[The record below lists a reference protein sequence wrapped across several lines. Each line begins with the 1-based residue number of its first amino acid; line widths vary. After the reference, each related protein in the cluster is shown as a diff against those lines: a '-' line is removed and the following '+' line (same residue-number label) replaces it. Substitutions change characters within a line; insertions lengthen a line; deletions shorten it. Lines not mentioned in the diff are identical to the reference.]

1 MASSAPPGEARR
13 RHCAGAAMAAEAA
26 AAAVREQAEVV
37 RRLKQDEAD
46 PERVR
51 RGPRRLRGAGAVW
64 GGRGGRRCYRD
75 QAAVTPGSPLLPSAD
90 REGGGEAA
98 GDEGAARGRGGEAQ
112 VRAED
117 PEGNGPQPARFASPC
132 VGPPRVGTAPPRPV
146 GAEHGRAAPTGAVL
160 SPFLLP
166 AVRRWE
172 KGDQNDPGSTKPPHP
187 ANQTLCSASL
197 RSQPPAGRISFGQSY
212 S

>member
-1 MASSAPPGEARR
+1 
-13 RHCAGAAMAAEAA
+13 MAAEAA

-51 RGPRRLRGAGAVW
+51 RGPRRLRGAGAGAGAVW
-64 GGRGGRRCYRD
+64 GGRRCYRD

-132 VGPPRVGTAPPRPV
+132 VGPPRVCTAPPGLWVPGMGGQRP
-146 GAEHGRAAPTGAVL
+146 
-160 SPFLLP
+160 
-166 AVRRWE
+166 
-172 KGDQNDPGSTKPPHP
+172 PGP
-187 ANQTLCSASL
+187 CSAPFCF
-197 RSQPPAGRISFGQSY
+197 QQ
-212 S
+212 

>member
-1 MASSAPPGEARR
+1 MGR
-13 RHCAGAAMAAEAA
+13 AG
-26 AAAVREQAEVV
+26 
-37 RRLKQDEAD
+37 
-46 PERVR
+46 
-51 RGPRRLRGAGAVW
+51 GGGAGV
-64 GGRGGRRCYRD
+64 

-112 VRAED
+112 IRAED
-117 PEGNGPQPARFASPC
+117 PEGNGLQPARFASPC
-132 VGPPRVGTAPPRPV
+132 VGPPRVCTAPPRPV
-146 GAEHGRAAPTGAVL
+146 CAEHGRAAPTGPVL

-172 KGDQNDPGSTKPPHP
+172 KGDQNDPGSTKPRYP
-187 ANQTLCSASL
+187 ANQTLSSASP
-197 RSQPPAGRISFGQSY
+197 RSRPPAGRVSFGQSD